1 MEFTKENT
9 LNLIEEVKDHRID
22 IRNTI
27 ENADELCGEDCLYIF
42 DKNNRMHS
50 YKEFAEKR
58 NYKFNFLSDRF
69 FEILYTHYISNN
81 GIFIALAKGKIVY
94 HDKETPSDYI
104 IKTATAEEKV
114 TTNESYNVAWHYGIK
129 ISKHVLMSC

>member
-69 FEILYTHYISNN
+69 FEILA
-81 GIFIALAKGKIVY
+81 GRL
-94 HDKETPSDYI
+94 
-104 IKTATAEEKV
+104 
-114 TTNESYNVAWHYGIK
+114 
-129 ISKHVLMSC
+129 